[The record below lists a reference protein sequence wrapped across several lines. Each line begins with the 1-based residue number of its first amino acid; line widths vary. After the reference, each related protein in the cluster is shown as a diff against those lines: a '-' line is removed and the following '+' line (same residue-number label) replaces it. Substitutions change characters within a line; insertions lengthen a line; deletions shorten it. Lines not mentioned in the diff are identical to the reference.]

1 MKKYKHD
8 QQDGSA
14 DKVLTHKPDNLS
26 SVPRTHTEEG
36 EKQFSQ
42 IVLIST
48 HASWLT
54 CTHTYTCIHR
64 CVKKFEEEGIIRF
77 RNYHGLREVHK
88 QFMCNRITKH
98 QQVFLLPGI

>member
-48 HASWLT
+48 HASRLT
-54 CTHTYTCIHR
+54 CTHTHVHTQMC
-64 CVKKFEEEGIIRF
+64 EE
-77 RNYHGLREVHK
+77 V
-88 QFMCNRITKH
+88 
-98 QQVFLLPGI
+98 